1 MQLAEGRYS
10 GADDASNTAGCQSY
24 VNVVMTQA
32 ESVAIVESVAKIESV
47 ACDDD
52 DDEEEDEDECNNYDI
67 SELCSDD
74 STDDELEPKKK
85 LPAWANG

>member
-10 GADDASNTAGCQSY
+10 GADDASKTAGCQSY
-24 VNVVMTQA
+24 VSVVTTQA
-32 ESVAIVESVAKIESV
+32 ESVAIVEPVAKIESV

-52 DDEEEDEDECNNYDI
+52 DEEEEDECNNYDI

-85 LPAWANG
+85 LPTWADG